1 MTQEQEEKDYRTV
14 KRILEDLFKD
24 KLVRIEKRPE
34 YSPSDCL
41 YSAQTK
47 DNNIRAYSLEIKE
60 VKNIDY
66 IFEHGFLLKICKYI
80 KLKQDRDNRNPKEKL
95 YIIYIVPELGE
106 YYIFDIDRIDL
117 NAVEKVVLNLKVKQY
132 DPHSARTEYACLYIP
147 LTQCQFKGQY
157 NVEKT

>member
-34 YSPSDCL
+34 
-41 YSAQTK
+41 
-47 DNNIRAYSLEIKE
+47 YSLEIKE

-132 DPHSARTEYACLYIP
+132 DPHSPRTEYACLYIP
-147 LTQCQFKGQY
+147 LIQCQFKGQY